1 MTHRPAL
8 TAETPEDVGL
18 DQIVELLGGRG
29 TLKWRVRSQLDAHD
43 LLEHGIP
50 ARAFHFFISSTHL
63 FRADKTMEKT
73 FGMSVRTYQ
82 RNKKTP
88 NKALSP
94 EQSGKTWKV
103 AELMARVIA
112 ILGSE
117 KEAENW
123 FERPAMALEQR
134 RPVDMLSTPAGIEL
148 VEDHLTR
155 LEYGVYT

>member
-1 MTHRPAL
+1 MTQSSSLAVHA
-8 TAETPEDVGL
+8 ADDVGL
-18 DQIVELLGGRG
+18 DQTVELLGGSN
-29 TLKWRVRSQLDAHD
+29 TLKRRVRSQLEAHD

-50 ARAFHFFISSTHL
+50 TKAFLFFIARNHV
-63 FRADKTMEKT
+63 FRAEGAMEKA

-88 NKALSP
+88 NKALNA

-117 KEAENW
+117 KDAEAW
-123 FERPAMALEQR
+123 FGSPAMALEQR
-134 RPVDMLSTPAGIEL
+134 RPIDMLSTPKGIEL

>member
-1 MTHRPAL
+1 MTRGYPVD
-8 TAETPEDVGL
+8 TETNARGSL
-18 DQIVELLGGRG
+18 DQTVELLGGSG
-29 TLKWRVRSQLDAHD
+29 TLKRRIRSQLEAHD
-43 LLEHGIP
+43 LLVHGIP
-50 ARAFHFFISSTHL
+50 AKAFDHFISKTHV
-63 FRADKTMEKT
+63 FRIDKTMEKT

-112 ILGSE
+112 IFGSE
-117 KEAENW
+117 KEAETW
-123 FERPAMALEQR
+123 FESPAMALEQR
-134 RPVDMLSTPAGIEL
+134 RPLDMLSTPKGIEL